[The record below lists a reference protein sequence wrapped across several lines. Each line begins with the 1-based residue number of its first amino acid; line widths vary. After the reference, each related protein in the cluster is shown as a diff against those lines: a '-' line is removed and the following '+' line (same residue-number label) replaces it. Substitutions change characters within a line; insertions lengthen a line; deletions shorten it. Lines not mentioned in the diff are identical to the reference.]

1 MSSRQVVSLKAR
13 SMLLLALAAAVA
25 LAPAAMNL
33 SAPSAAQA
41 QATQP
46 QGGAVGPAT
55 LDGRMKGMNRG
66 FKALKRAAA
75 EGKLTKESA
84 ALVVEMEAHAIA
96 AKEMLP
102 PNALKL
108 KGDEQ
113 AAFVVGYKKKMIE
126 AINQLFQLEVSL
138 LEGRTADATALIK
151 AIDTTEKQGHDAY
164 NKED

>member
-13 SMLLLALAAAVA
+13 SMLLLAAAAAVA
-25 LAPAAMNL
+25 LAPAAINL

-46 QGGAVGPAT
+46 AAAAGGLGLEA
-55 LDGRMKGMNRG
+55 RMKGMNRG

-96 AKEMLP
+96 AKELLP
-102 PNALKL
+102 PNAQKL

-126 AINQLFQLEVSL
+126 VINQLFQLEVAL